1 MIIHVPNILTVM
13 RMLLVPVFIYLL
25 FWGGDHRYLLALVIF
40 ITAGVTDIVDGY
52 LARKLKIESTFG
64 KLLDP
69 LAVKLLVLSALVSF
83 VTMGLIYA
91 WMVALIVLRDVV
103 VTTIRFLLE
112 RSATPMATSNV
123 AKGKTAVQI
132 AIVIL
137 ILSYLSM
144 QSYQVEWVTDLI
156 DRSRIIPVAMV
167 ITMLFTV
174 YTGFDYLVVNR
185 AGLRA
190 LARPNSE

>member
-25 FWGGDHRYLLALVIF
+25 FWGGDHSYLLALVIF

-69 LAVKLLVLSALVSF
+69 LADKLLVLSALISF